1 MLFGKNKEIK
11 SLDINEGYQRFLK
24 DERILLLCADEDYI
38 FEKRHPKGAQCLPL
52 RIIDQQAKDQLESQD
67 ILYLYAN
74 KKGTSYEAVKRLT
87 KQGFEAYDLGSLVA
101 FTGPEEGLAVKGKRS
116 KHKDHNH

>member
-1 MLFGKNKEIK
+1 M
-11 SLDINEGYQRFLK
+11 
-24 DERILLLCADEDYI
+24 
-38 FEKRHPKGAQCLPL
+38 PL

-87 KQGFEAYDLGSLVA
+87 KQGFEAYALGSLVA
-101 FTGPEEGLAVKGKRS
+101 ITAPEEGLEVKLKRS
-116 KHKDHNH
+116 KNKYQNHLEIC